1 LFIGHGKSLT
11 AKTPRHKVFESVKKA
26 LEIQSNPAAAST
38 PPRCGATSR
47 LEKDLRAGFSKSTLA
62 R

>member
-11 AKTPRHKVFESVKKA
+11 AKTQRHKVFESVKKA
-26 LEIQSNPAAAST
+26 LKIQPNSPAFST
-38 PPRCGATSR
+38 PLRCGATGR
-47 LEKDLRAGFSKSTLA
+47 VEKDLRAGFSKSTLA